1 VSELM
6 VIELAPAFLRVTV
19 LVALVVFSTTTP
31 KFTAVTEIV
40 VCAAAKAVENKQNI
54 AVSETRTT
62 L

>member
-1 VSELM
+1 L
-6 VIELAPAFLRVTV
+6 IELAPVFLRVTV
-19 LVALVVFSTTTP
+19 LVALVVFSTTLP
-31 KFTAVTEIV
+31 KFTVVAEIV